1 MKEKAKQ
8 IIKVELAKKNI
19 NFVELAKKMN
29 EQGYK
34 ESPDTIRSKL
44 HRGTFSFAFALE
56 VLDTLNLSFAV
67 LEKTK

>member
-1 MKEKAKQ
+1 VKEKAKQ

-19 NFVELAKKMN
+19 NFVELSKLMK

-56 VLDTLNLSFAV
+56 VLDALSLDFII
-67 LEKTK
+67 LDK